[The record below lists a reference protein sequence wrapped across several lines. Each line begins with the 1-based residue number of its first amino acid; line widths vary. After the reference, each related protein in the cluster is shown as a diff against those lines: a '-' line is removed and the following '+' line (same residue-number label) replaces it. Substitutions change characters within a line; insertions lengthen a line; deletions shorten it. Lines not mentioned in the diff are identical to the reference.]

1 MKKILSTLVTC
12 ILLGIII
19 SSPITV
25 EASAVSIRYADG
37 NYYSNGF
44 GETFRNLK
52 SDIRERLSEGHE
64 SPIWI
69 LASKNCHTEAEYYF
83 STDKEMNS
91 LSEEYDRFKNS
102 KDTDFIQVGTYMD
115 NRLRSNLEEDFKTDP
130 QKTVKDV
137 LSSAKVELKVE
148 TSPDKPIYWHTE
160 DVNADK
166 FLLEVAVGKYVI
178 EPGDCLSVIAERFN
192 TSVEQLMA
200 DNQNIV
206 DPDLIYAGDFLVVKW
221 IITHTAS
228 EWGSGPIGI
237 NIPMGLLQL
246 LDVLIFIM

>member
-25 EASAVSIRYADG
+25 EASAVSVRYADG

-69 LASKNCHTEAEYYF
+69 LASKNCHTEAEYHF
-83 STDKEMNS
+83 SSDKENEN
-91 LSEEYDRFKNS
+91 LSWEYDWTTLKNE
-102 KDTDFIQVGTYMD
+102 TDFVQVGTYMD
-115 NRLRSNLEEDFKTDP
+115 ARQRASLDTAFQTDP
-130 QKTVKDV
+130 QKAVKDV
-137 LSSAKVELKVE
+137 LTSDKEGPSVEIA
-148 TSPDKPIYWHTE
+148 PDKPIYWHTE
-160 DVNADK
+160 DVDADK

-192 TSVEQLMA
+192 TSVEKLMA

-206 DPDLIYAGDFLVVKW
+206 DPDLIYAGDFLVVK
-221 IITHTAS
+221 
-228 EWGSGPIGI
+228 
-237 NIPMGLLQL
+237 
-246 LDVLIFIM
+246 